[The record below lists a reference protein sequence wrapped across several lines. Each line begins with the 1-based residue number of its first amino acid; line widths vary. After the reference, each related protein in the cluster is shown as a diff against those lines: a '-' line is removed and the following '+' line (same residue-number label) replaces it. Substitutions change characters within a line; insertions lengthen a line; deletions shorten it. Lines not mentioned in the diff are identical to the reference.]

1 MTSPWCSNRWTDW
14 CIRAWSS
21 GYIKHQFIIIKQ
33 YIYQKVNVVN
43 APFKKIVRALAPTYL
58 VSLLSPIWGA
68 WMRLYAGNLFKML
81 LRLPQ
86 FKFRRFG
93 KNVIQFAL
101 AYLETQLQY
110 TVQFIRL
117 WIYGS
122 HIFELRLKTWM
133 KAIFASHFQGC
144 NKFKCHLLVIVY
156 LGFVSLSAW
165 VFLYCSNCFIYIYI
179 SFSFNRTLRL
189 SIALL
194 QGRPHCF
201 SSQ

>member
-1 MTSPWCSNRWTDW
+1 MTSPWCSNLFNGQWENPCWSNRWKDW
-14 CIRAWSS
+14 CMRAWSS
-21 GYIKHQFIIIKQ
+21 GYIKQQFIIIKQ

-133 KAIFASHFQGC
+133 KAIFAVM
-144 NKFKCHLLVIVY
+144 N
-156 LGFVSLSAW
+156 
-165 VFLYCSNCFIYIYI
+165 
-179 SFSFNRTLRL
+179 TT
-189 SIALL
+189 
-194 QGRPHCF
+194 
-201 SSQ
+201 